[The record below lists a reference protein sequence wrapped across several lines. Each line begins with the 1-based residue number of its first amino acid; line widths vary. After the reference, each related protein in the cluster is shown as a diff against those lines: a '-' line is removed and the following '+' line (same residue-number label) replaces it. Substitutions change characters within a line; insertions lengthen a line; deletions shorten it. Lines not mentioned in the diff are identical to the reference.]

1 MSKKLS
7 EKQRRESEKNLSM
20 YMKYNE
26 EKFNLPHK
34 KTLEIKLK
42 QDKLFYEEVYIS
54 VTIKDEGQWELEVH
68 TDPKSD
74 FTDRFYSIY
83 RSDYCK
89 FNCDTQGTLTITAEN
104 RDDSNIK
111 LIIL

>member
-54 VTIKDEGQWELEVH
+54 VTIKDEGQ
-68 TDPKSD
+68 
-74 FTDRFYSIY
+74 
-83 RSDYCK
+83 
-89 FNCDTQGTLTITAEN
+89 
-104 RDDSNIK
+104 
-111 LIIL
+111 

>member
-34 KTLEIKLK
+34 K
-42 QDKLFYEEVYIS
+42 
-54 VTIKDEGQWELEVH
+54 
-68 TDPKSD
+68 
-74 FTDRFYSIY
+74 
-83 RSDYCK
+83 
-89 FNCDTQGTLTITAEN
+89 
-104 RDDSNIK
+104 NIGNK
-111 LIIL
+111 T